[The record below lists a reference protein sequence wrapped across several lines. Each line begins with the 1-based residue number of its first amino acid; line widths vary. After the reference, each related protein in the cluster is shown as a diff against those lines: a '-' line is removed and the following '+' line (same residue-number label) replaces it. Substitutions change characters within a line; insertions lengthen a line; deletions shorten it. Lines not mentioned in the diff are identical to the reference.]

1 MTETPESLSADR
13 RALQRLFI
21 LLLALGVSVVFLWMI
36 RGFLGALFL
45 SAVLALFL
53 MPVENVFSRMLGGR
67 RNLAG
72 SLVLILAVFLVLL
85 PLTAILAIVADQ
97 AVQVSSVLVPWV
109 QEQVRSIR
117 ADGIEALP
125 QWLPFRD
132 ALAPYQQEITT
143 QLAQLVSAAGSFAV
157 SALRSATTG
166 TFGLLL
172 NVVVLLFGLFFFLTQ
187 GERLGEKGMAM
198 LPMPRADR
206 DLLVERTLSTIRAT
220 VKGTFVIALIQGTLT
235 GVALW
240 LAGVPGAAFWAT
252 VTAVL
257 SIVPGVGP
265 PLVWAPAAIWLMAT
279 GRYLEGG
286 LLFAWGALVVGVIDN
301 LLRPMLVGK
310 DSKLSDLMVLISTLG
325 GLTLFGPIGIILGPV
340 IAALFASVW
349 YLYGQTYAPLLAER
363 AEASDSDTDQ
373 STDETPLA

>member
-1 MTETPESLSADR
+1 
-13 RALQRLFI
+13 
-21 LLLALGVSVVFLWMI
+21 
-36 RGFLGALFL
+36 
-45 SAVLALFL
+45 
-53 MPVENVFSRMLGGR
+53 
-67 RNLAG
+67 
-72 SLVLILAVFLVLL
+72 
-85 PLTAILAIVADQ
+85 
-97 AVQVSSVLVPWV
+97 
-109 QEQVRSIR
+109 
-117 ADGIEALP
+117 
-125 QWLPFRD
+125 
-132 ALAPYQQEITT
+132 
-143 QLAQLVSAAGSFAV
+143 
-157 SALRSATTG
+157 
-166 TFGLLL
+166 
-172 NVVVLLFGLFFFLTQ
+172 
-187 GERLGEKGMAM
+187 M

-340 IAALFASVW
+340 VAALFASVW
-349 YLYGQTYAPLLAER
+349 YLYGQTYAPMLAER
-363 AEASDSDTDQ
+363 EGSG
-373 STDETPLA
+373 